1 MSATDVPD
9 SRGMVVVG
17 AGECGA
23 QAALQLRENGW
34 SGHITLIGDEAIE
47 TYERPPLSKAM
58 LASDDAVPVHPVS
71 RTAFDDAG
79 IDVLRPERV
88 TGIEPAGH
96 RVVLA
101 SGRTIG
107 YDRLLLAVGA
117 QPRRLPIPASAGALY
132 LRTHEDALTLRPHL
146 RPGRRVGI
154 LGAGFI
160 GLELAAAAN
169 LRGCEVTV
177 IEFAPR
183 ALARAVP
190 ADIAAAVVRR
200 HVERGVRFRFG
211 VVAEEYA
218 PEGDHTHVRLSSGE
232 VLPFDTLIVG
242 VGAVPDTALAE
253 QAGLRVANGIELT
266 DRLRTS
272 DPDIFAAGDC
282 GSFPHPLFGGTRIRL
297 EAWRNAHDQA
307 QTVARNMLGA
317 DRPHT
322 AIPWFWSDQYDCTLQ
337 VTGLP
342 QLADRQVVRHRPD
355 GVELH
360 FGLDPAG
367 RLVSASAFGPGNAVA
382 KDIRLVELLLQRDI
396 HPDAARLI
404 DAAVPLKRLL
414 AGAGT
419 PA

>member
-1 MSATDVPD
+1 MSDTENPD
-9 SRGMVVVG
+9 RGGMVVVG

-23 QAALQLRENGW
+23 RAALRLRDNGW
-34 SGHITLIGDEAIE
+34 AGRITLIGDEALE

-58 LASDDAVPVHPVS
+58 LLSEEAVAVHPIS
-71 RTAFDDAG
+71 TTAFEEAG

-88 TGIEPAGH
+88 SDIDPAGH

-101 SGRTIG
+101 GGRSIG

-117 QPRRLPIPASAGALY
+117 QPRRLPIPAEVGALY
-132 LRTHEDALTLRPHL
+132 LRTHDDALSIRPHL

-160 GLELAAAAN
+160 GLELAAAAHA
-169 LRGCEVTV
+169 RDCDVSV

-190 ADIAAAVVRR
+190 AEVADAVVSG
-200 HVERGVRFRFG
+200 HTERGVHFCWG
-211 VVAEEYA
+211 VVADEIT
-218 PEGDHTHVRLSSGE
+218 PVGDQTEVRLSSGE
-232 VLPFDTLIVG
+232 TLFFDCLIVG

-253 QAGLRVANGIELT
+253 RAGLRIANGIELD

-307 QTVARNMLGA
+307 DSVARNMLGA
-317 DRPHT
+317 DLPHT
-322 AIPWFWSDQYDCTLQ
+322 AIPWFWSDQYDSTLQ

-342 QLADRQVVRHRPD
+342 QLADRQVVRHRTD
-355 GVELH
+355 GVQLH
-360 FGLDPAG
+360 FGLDATG
-367 RLVSASAFGPGNAVA
+367 RLVSASAFGPGNSVA
-382 KDIRLVELLLQRDI
+382 KDIRLVEMLLQRDI
-396 HPDAARLI
+396 HPDVDLLI
-404 DAAVPLKRLL
+404 DPSVQLKRLL
-414 AGAGT
+414 AGVRTA
-419 PA
+419 A